1 MRGASRVRE
10 RLRRD
15 LKIGAAKPV
24 HVAATVKRPR
34 RTQASRT
41 SEARE
46 KLLKATLEVL
56 VDRGYNGLT
65 TKEVATRAGLSNG
78 ALVHHYGTKADLI
91 MAATAFIYDRAIE
104 KGRTIAESQKAQR
117 DPLDAFIN
125 DCLSVY
131 FDWPFIAATEVLVMA
146 RTDPTLM
153 NQIERLMRH
162 FRQTMNDIWLPVF
175 ERSGLSKQQASFIL
189 LTTLNMIRGMAIN
202 SLWQGN
208 MSHYRELLRE
218 WVSLVKSGALRDG
231 RINITLRRGS

>member
-15 LKIGAAKPV
+15 LKIGAIKPV
-24 HVAATVKRPR
+24 RAATTVKRPR

-104 KGRTIAESQKAQR
+104 KGRAIAASQKAQR

-131 FDWPFIAATEVLVMA
+131 FDWPFIAATEVLVVA

-175 ERSGLSKQQASFIL
+175 EQSGLGRQQASFIL

-208 MSHYRELLRE
+208 MAHYKELMRE
-218 WVSLVKSGALRDG
+218 WVLLVKRGALNDG